1 MLAVTGR
8 RTTIVAALADLLP
21 SQERIVRIDADL
33 ADPHAPLEL
42 PTANRWLLAAG
53 VLYSKPLDEQTPEE
67 ILASLSVNVINV
79 IRICERVFATQHDAR
94 ICVIGSESAFKGCF
108 DQTYFLGKA
117 ALHSY
122 VKSRV
127 TSLNQQLVCISPGVI
142 ADSGMT
148 RRRHDYPA
156 VLEQRPHILARDV
169 AEVIKRALYD
179 NPADYAT
186 GCILRINGRN

>member
-8 RTTIVAALADLLP
+8 RTTIVAELHKLLP
-21 SQERIVRIDADL
+21 NEEVVRIEADL
-33 ADPHAPLEL
+33 ADPHAPLNL
-42 PTANRWLLAAG
+42 PKANRWLLAAG
-53 VLYSKPLDEQTPEE
+53 VLYNKSLEEQTPEE
-67 ILASLSVNVINV
+67 IMASLSVNVINV

-94 ICVIGSESAFKGCF
+94 ICVMGSESAFKGCF

-122 VKSRV
+122 VKSRC
-127 TSLNQQLVCISPGVI
+127 TSLNQQLVCISPDVI

-156 VLEQRPHILARDV
+156 VLDQRPTILARDV
-169 AEVIKRALYD
+169 AEVIKRVLYD
-179 NPADYAT
+179 NLPDYAT
-186 GCILRINGRN
+186 GCILRINGSK